1 MASRQERERIYN
13 QEFELWKSKLPNGE
27 FILKIVRK
35 IEPTN
40 WTNIWVGSMD
50 KTIGE
55 EIIVKDK
62 SILRFNLSFT
72 INNSNWGYP
81 YQCFEVFTPSKLKYT
96 YGI

>member
-1 MASRQERERIYN
+1 MASRAERDRIYKE
-13 QEFELWKSKLPNGE
+13 EFEHWKSKLPNGK

-35 IEPTN
+35 IEPIN

-55 EIIVKDK
+55 EILIEDK
-62 SILRFNLSFT
+62 STLIFSLSLNT
-72 INNSNWGYP
+72 SQGYWGYP
-81 YQCFEVFTPSKLKYT
+81 YQCFDILTVSKLKYF